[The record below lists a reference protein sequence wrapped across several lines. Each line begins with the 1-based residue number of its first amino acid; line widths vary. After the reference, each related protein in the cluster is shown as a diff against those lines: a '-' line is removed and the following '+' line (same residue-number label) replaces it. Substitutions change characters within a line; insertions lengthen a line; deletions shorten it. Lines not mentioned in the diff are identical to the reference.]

1 MTATTPQEATSSQS
15 DYGDPVLEVRNVSK
29 YFGHVTALSD
39 VSLAIYPGK
48 VTALCGD
55 NGAGKSTLVGVLTG
69 LLHPDEGSVYLHG
82 EPVKLQDPAK
92 AQSLGIATVFQDLAM
107 VSQRDVAANVFAGRE
122 LVRGRFFLDRRAML
136 QETTKLISNMKVG
149 LPSARTK
156 VSELSG
162 GQRQAAAIVR
172 TLLDKNAATLL
183 DEPTAAL
190 GVRESARVLELI
202 TRLKDSGQAVCLI
215 THNMESVFEI
225 CDRVAVMRLGRL
237 RAVYDV
243 KDITR
248 DQIVGLLTGAV
259 DEIPMMNGGAV

>member
-1 MTATTPQEATSSQS
+1 MTESSPVHLDSSQ
-15 DYGDPVLEVRNVSK
+15 PVLEVRNVSK

-39 VSLAIYPGK
+39 VSLKLYPGQ

-55 NGAGKSTLVGVLTG
+55 NGAGKSTLVSVLTG
-69 LLHPDEGSVYLHG
+69 LLQPDEGQILLNG
-82 EPVKLQDPAK
+82 QPVKLTDPAK

-107 VSQRDVAANVFAGRE
+107 VPQRDVAANVFAGRE
-122 LVRGRFFLDRRAML
+122 LCRGRFFLDRKRML
-136 QETTKLISNMKVG
+136 RQTTDLIADMKVG

-172 TLLDKNAATLL
+172 ALLGSNVATLL

-190 GVRESARVLELI
+190 GVRESGRVLELVS
-202 TRLKDSGQAVCLI
+202 RLSEAGQAVCLI

-225 CDRVAVMRLGRL
+225 CDRVAVMRLGRV
-237 RAVYDV
+237 RAIHDV

-259 DEIPMMNGGAV
+259 TETPIAEGELV

>member
-1 MTATTPQEATSSQS
+1 MTATNTGPTAVAE
-15 DYGDPVLEVRNVSK
+15 PVLEVRNVSK
-29 YFGHVTALSD
+29 HFGHVTALSD
-39 VSLAIYPGK
+39 VSLALYPGQI
-48 VTALCGD
+48 TALCGD

-69 LLHPDEGSVYLHG
+69 LLSPDEGSVYLRG
-82 EPVKLQDPAK
+82 EPVKVTDPAK

-107 VSQRDVAANVFAGRE
+107 VPQRDVAANVYAGHE
-122 LVRGRFFLDRRAML
+122 LTRGRFFLDRKRML
-136 QETTKLISNMKVG
+136 RETAKLVADMKVG

-172 TLLDKNAATLL
+172 TLLHENVATLL

-190 GVRESARVLELI
+190 GVRESGRVMELVR
-202 TRLKDSGQAVCLI
+202 RLKESGQAVCLI
-215 THNMESVFEI
+215 THNMESVFEV
-225 CDRVAVMRLGRL
+225 CDRVAVMRLGRI
-237 RAVYDV
+237 RAIHDI

-259 DEIPMMNGGAV
+259 TEIPVPTGEAE